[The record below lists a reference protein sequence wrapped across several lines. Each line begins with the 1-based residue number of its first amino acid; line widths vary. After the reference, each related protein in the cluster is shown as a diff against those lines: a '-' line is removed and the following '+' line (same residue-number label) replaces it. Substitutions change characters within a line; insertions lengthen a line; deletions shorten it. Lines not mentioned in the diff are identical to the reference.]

1 MFALPGHRKWNQRRI
16 TFDRLP
22 NLTVGP
28 RCLFML
34 RVSELHLEDGLKT
47 LFRFLHPLE
56 RLAAQGVMD
65 HVAAGTYLPHQLL
78 IKAASNANPPNT
90 LTPYLCPII
99 HAIAEWGG
107 LEAWPDLE
115 ELVRPDIAAKKA
127 SLFTLPI
134 TMKKGSLKKPVER
147 HRKPRK
153 VILKKP
159 VGRPRKVQ
167 TGSLKK
173 TRAK

>member
-1 MFALPGHRKWNQRRI
+1 M
-16 TFDRLP
+16 
-22 NLTVGP
+22 
-28 RCLFML
+28 FML
-34 RVSELHLEDGLKT
+34 RVSELHLEDGSKT

-56 RLAAQGVMD
+56 RFAAQGLD
-65 HVAAGTYLPHQLL
+65 LVAAGTYLPHQLL
-78 IKAASNANPPNT
+78 IKAANDADPPNA
-90 LTPYLCPII
+90 LAPYLCPII

-107 LEAWPDLE
+107 LEAWPNPK
-115 ELVRPDIAAKKA
+115 ELLPPGIAAKKA
-127 SLFTLPI
+127 SLFTLPV

-159 VGRPRKVQ
+159 VRRPRKARKVIVKKPVGRPRKVQ
-167 TGSLKK
+167 TSSLKK